1 MKSLPLEIV
10 QTIREWVKQY
20 VTDNSFT
27 GIVVS
32 VNFETGNVEYI
43 TDADGLTFDINTLTG
58 NMEYWK
64 S

>member
-1 MKSLPLEIV
+1 V

-20 VTDNSFT
+20 VADNSFT

-43 TDADGLTFDINTLTG
+43 TDADGLAFEVNTQTG
-58 NMEYWK
+58 NLEYSK